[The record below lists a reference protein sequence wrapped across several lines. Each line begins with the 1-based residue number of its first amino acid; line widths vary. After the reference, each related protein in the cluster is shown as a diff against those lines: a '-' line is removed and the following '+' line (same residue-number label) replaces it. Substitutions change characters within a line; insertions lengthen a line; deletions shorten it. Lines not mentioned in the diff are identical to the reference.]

1 MTIVIPVSAPTR
13 LLVVDDHP
21 VVREGLTR
29 LLRREPD
36 LSVAWVA
43 TGITDAL
50 DICSRNRPDLAIV
63 DLSLQDGSG
72 LDLVR
77 ALHDQLPDM
86 PILVMS
92 MYEAALYAERVLRAG
107 ARGYITK
114 HLAPRG
120 VVNAIRRVR
129 DTGDIY
135 IDEGSMAAMHRRQE
149 VAEPPEG
156 TDEYARAR
164 MRFLSDRELQVFGL
178 IGKGLRKRDIAERL
192 KLSTNTIETHRASI
206 KKKLR
211 LRSAAELSRFAFLQV
226 NTDPTG

>member
-1 MTIVIPVSAPTR
+1 M
-13 LLVVDDHP
+13 
-21 VVREGLTR
+21 EGLTR

-36 LSVAWVA
+36 LSVAWA
-43 TGITDAL
+43 ASGIADAL
-50 DICSRNRPDLAIV
+50 DICSRNSPDLAIV

-72 LDLVR
+72 LDLIRV
-77 ALHDQLPDM
+77 LHDRLPQM

-120 VVNAIRRVR
+120 VVDAIRRVR

-135 IDEGSMAAMHRRQE
+135 IDEGGMAGLQRRAAADPAP
-149 VAEPPEG
+149 VG
-156 TDEYARAR
+156 TDDFARGQL
-164 MRFLSDRELQVFGL
+164 RFLSDRELEVFNL
-178 IGKGLRKRDIAERL
+178 IGRGLRKRDIAGQL
-192 KLSTNTIETHRASI
+192 GLSTNTIETHRASI

-211 LRSAAELSRFAFLQV
+211 LRAASELARFAYLHV
-226 NTDPTG
+226 NAGPDG